1 MHYEI
6 NGNWGVCFGIFRRGG
21 VFLVLGWFFLHL
33 NIFKQQNKDYL
44 LKREKYFC
52 VTYPEYVIMIKY
64 SDMCFHKQYYN
75 ITETYIA

>member
-1 MHYEI
+1 MCVL
-6 NGNWGVCFGIFRRGG
+6 GFFGGGGG
-21 VFLVLGWFFLHL
+21 VSGFGGFFLHL
-33 NIFKQQNKDYL
+33 NNFKQQNKDYL

-52 VTYPEYVIMIKY
+52 ITYPEYVIMIKY

>member
-1 MHYEI
+1 MVT
-6 NGNWGVCFGIFRRGG
+6 GVCVLDFSEGG
-21 VFLVLGWFFLHL
+21 VSGFGFCFFFLHL

>member
-1 MHYEI
+1 MVTGVSVLDFSE
-6 NGNWGVCFGIFRRGG
+6 GGGCFWFWG
-21 VFLVLGWFFLHL
+21 FFLHL

>member
-1 MHYEI
+1 MVT
-6 NGNWGVCFGIFRRGG
+6 GVCVLGFFGGGGG
-21 VFLVLGWFFLHL
+21 VSGFGVVFLHL

>member
-21 VFLVLGWFFLHL
+21 CFWFWGVFFA
-33 NIFKQQNKDYL
+33 FKHFQTTKQR
-44 LKREKYFC
+44 REKYFC

>member
-1 MHYEI
+1 MFWDFSE
-6 NGNWGVCFGIFRRGG
+6 GGGCFWFWGV
-21 VFLVLGWFFLHL
+21 FFA
-33 NIFKQQNKDYL
+33 FKHFQTTKQRLSIK
-44 LKREKYFC
+44 KGKYFC